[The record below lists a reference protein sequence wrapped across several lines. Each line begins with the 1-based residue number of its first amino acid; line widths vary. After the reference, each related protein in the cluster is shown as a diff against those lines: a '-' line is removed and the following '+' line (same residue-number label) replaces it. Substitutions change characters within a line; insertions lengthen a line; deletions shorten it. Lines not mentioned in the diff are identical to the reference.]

1 PRPITED
8 DIRRVLSNGGEY
20 GGLVFDEPAKDR
32 KANEIQDPDS
42 ISFIEER
49 AVFPIDLLREVAR
62 TRKERSIQPV
72 DHGVNQ
78 ETYPYP
84 LASIVYCA
92 HCEALTQEHDDPRL
106 RTRLGGA
113 SSGGKR

>member
-1 PRPITED
+1 LQNI
-8 DIRRVLSNGGEY
+8 
-20 GGLVFDEPAKDR
+20 DE
-32 KANEIQDPDS
+32 

-92 HCEALTQEHDDPRL
+92 HCEALTQEQDDPRL

-113 SSGGKR
+113 SSGGKRRYRHKPGVDCGTHNRSVLCHELEYDF